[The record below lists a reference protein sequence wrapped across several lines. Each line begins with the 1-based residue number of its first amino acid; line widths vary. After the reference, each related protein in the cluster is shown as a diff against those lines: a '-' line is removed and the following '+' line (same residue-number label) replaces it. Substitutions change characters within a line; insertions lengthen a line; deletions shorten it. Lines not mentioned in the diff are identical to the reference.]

1 MIPIIPLPGKVILP
15 RISTPLN
22 VVRKVGV
29 LATKFA
35 LQHDKTVLLL
45 NQKKAEVEDPQVG
58 DFHQIGTVARIAD
71 SFEPGDGTIRIAVEA
86 ERRGLV
92 LEIFYNDGFFLA
104 DVDSPTEDWDPSQ
117 EVIRLRKTAI
127 KRFSECMQLRKKFK
141 HEVHSTAK
149 REKDPGVL
157 ADYIANHADLK
168 EGKPQQILDKID
180 PIERLESV
188 IRFLEEELEVSELD
202 RRIDEEVKKSVE
214 RTHKEFYLNERIKA
228 IQKELG
234 RGEDGSDEI
243 DELRKQIEEAG
254 MSEEAVD
261 KATKELKRLQQM
273 PPMSAES
280 GVIRTYLDLLVSLPW
295 SKRTNK
301 RLNIGRAEKVLDD
314 DHYGLEKPKDRIL
327 EYLAVMK
334 LVKKIK
340 GPILCLVGP
349 PGVGKTSL
357 GKSIANSIGRNF
369 VRMSL
374 GGVRDEAEIRG
385 HRRTYIGSLPGR
397 IIQGL
402 CDAKSKNPLFLLDEV
417 DKMSSDFRGD
427 PASALLEVLDPEQND
442 TFRDHYLDIDFDL
455 SEVMFIM
462 TANTKVSI
470 PPALL
475 DRMEVI
481 ELPGYTEFEKHQIAR
496 QFLIP
501 KQLKSHG
508 LKPKLVGLE
517 ESAISDIINR
527 YTKEAG
533 VRNLERE
540 ISKCCR
546 KIARRVAKNGNK
558 NEDIQITSD
567 NLNNFL
573 GPPQYKQ
580 RQAEERDEI
589 GVATG
594 MVYTQVG
601 GDIVA
606 IEATTMQGEGELTLT
621 GQLGE
626 VMKESAQTA
635 LAYIRSQSDI
645 LELPND
651 FAFSQQD
658 VHIHVPEGAVPKEG
672 PSAGITIA
680 TAMVSAMTGQQ
691 VRKDVAMTGEITLR
705 GRVLP
710 IGGLKEKVLAA
721 HRNQIPHIII
731 PEENSKDLFDIPDD
745 VRSKLEFHQVDN
757 MSQVLDLALKKN

>member
-1 MIPIIPLPGKVILP
+1 MIPIIPLPGKVIFP
-15 RISTPLN
+15 RINTPLN
-22 VVRKVGV
+22 VVRQIGV

-35 LQHDKTVLLL
+35 LGQDKTVLLL
-45 NQKKAEVEDPQVG
+45 NQKNADLDEPKVY
-58 DFHQIGTVARIAD
+58 DFHSVGTIAKIVD
-71 SFEPGDGTIRIAVEA
+71 SFEPGDGTVRIAVET
-86 ERRGLV
+86 ERRGVVEEVFTDHDIL
-92 LEIFYNDGFFLA
+92 LA
-104 DVDSPTEDWDPSQ
+104 DVTVPAEDWDQ
-117 EVIRLRKTAI
+117 TAEIDLLRKKAI
-127 KRFSECMQLRKKFK
+127 KRFSECMQLKKK
-141 HEVHSTAK
+141 LRNEVLSAAK
-149 REKDPGVL
+149 KEKNPGVL
-157 ADYIANHADLK
+157 ADYIANYADLK
-168 EGKPQQILDKID
+168 GDKPQQVLNQINVVD
-180 PIERLESV
+180 RLELV
-188 IRFLEEELEVSELD
+188 ILFLEQDLEIVEID
-202 RRIDEEVKKSVE
+202 RRIEEEVEKSVKK
-214 RTHKEFYLNERIKA
+214 THRDFILNERMKA

-234 RGEDGSDEI
+234 RGEDGSNEFNEI
-243 DELRKQIEEAG
+243 ERQIQEAG
-254 MSEEAVD
+254 MNEEAVE
-261 KATKELKRLQQM
+261 KANKELKRLQQM

-280 GVIRTYLDLLVSLPW
+280 GVIRTYLDWLVSLPW
-295 SKRTNK
+295 SIRTNK
-301 RLNIGRAEKVLDD
+301 RISIARSEKILDA

-357 GKSIANSIGRNF
+357 GKSIANSVGRNF

-397 IIQGL
+397 IIHGL
-402 CDAKSKNPLFLLDEV
+402 RDAKSKNPLFLLDEV

-462 TANTKVSI
+462 TANSKATI
-470 PPALL
+470 PLPLL

-481 ELPGYTEFEKHQIAR
+481 ELPGYTEFEKWQIAQR
-496 QFLIP
+496 FLIP
-501 KQLKSHG
+501 KQIKSHG
-508 LKPKLVGLE
+508 LNPKLVGIDDG
-517 ESAISDIINR
+517 AITSIIHH

-533 VRNLERE
+533 VRGLERE

-546 KIARRVAKNGNK
+546 KVARQVAKNGK
-558 NEDIQITSD
+558 KHRGFQISED
-567 NLNNFL
+567 NLVDFL
-573 GPPQYKQ
+573 GPHQFKQ
-580 RQAEERDEI
+580 RQAEEKDEI

-606 IEATTMQGEGELTLT
+606 IEATTMRGEGSLTLT
-621 GQLGE
+621 GQLGD

-635 LAYIRSQSDI
+635 LAYIRSQSDN
-645 LELPND
+645 LELPMD
-651 FAFSQQD
+651 FTFSQQD
-658 VHIHVPEGAVPKEG
+658 FHIHVPEGAVPKEG

-680 TAMVSAMTGQQ
+680 TAMVSAMTGQH

-721 HRNQIPHIII
+721 HRNQIHHIII
-731 PEENSKDLFDIPDD
+731 PEENSKDLPDIPED
-745 VRSKLEFHQVDN
+745 VRSKLEFHQVGN
-757 MSQVLDLALKKN
+757 MTQVLDVALRKG